1 MKTETYKFIALIKFG
16 ENDYKSIVVEGRN
29 RLDAYNKIIEMK
41 ACGKEG
47 KLLSISEI

>member
-1 MKTETYKFIALIKFG
+1 MKSETYKFIALIKFK
-16 ENDYKSIVVEGRN
+16 EEYKSIVVEGRN

-41 ACGKEG
+41 VCGKEG